1 MGLVRLEGEKTWSR
15 EGMAG
20 HSLPRGYMVALPLGT
35 SGQGGLAGQTG
46 RQLQDLGPPS

>member
-15 EGMAG
+15 EGLAG

-35 SGQGGLAGQTG
+35 TGQGGPAGQTG
-46 RQLQDLGPPS
+46 LQLQDLGPPS